1 MRTSSFGYL
10 IKEGFRSI
18 RQNRVISFAAI
29 GVLITCL
36 LLVGAS
42 FLFTINLNRLIGYF
56 ESQNE
61 VLIYLQDNLDD
72 DTIDG
77 ITRQLR
83 EIDNVTSV
91 SFISKEDGLEQWM
104 KELGDDGTLLE
115 WLVNDNPLQDSYRIV
130 LGNLD
135 RMDETLQAIGKIR
148 GVDTISASAEVARA
162 VSALKRSVNTA
173 GTSIIAILAAVSLL
187 IIHNTIRITVYSRR
201 KEISIMKYVGATNSF
216 IRLPFL
222 TEGILIGFLSA
233 TIAFFLL
240 WGGYTLIV
248 RALSESTI
256 DYASILLG
264 SLIPFREVAPR
275 LYGYFLL
282 GGIGIGGIGSA
293 AAVGKYLKV

>member
-18 RQNRVISFAAI
+18 KQNRVISFAAI

-42 FLFTINLNRLIGYF
+42 VLFTLNLNRLIGYF

-61 VLIYLQDNLDD
+61 VLIYLEDWVND
-72 DTIDG
+72 DG
-77 ITRQLR
+77 IDRITQQLR
-83 EIDNVTSV
+83 ETDNVTSV
-91 SFISKEDGLEQWM
+91 TFISKEDGLEEWM

-130 LGNLD
+130 LGDLD
-135 RMDETLQAIGKIR
+135 RMDETLDDIRLIGGI
-148 GVDTISASAEVARA
+148 DTISASAEVARA
-162 VSALKRSVNTA
+162 VSAVKKSVNTT
-173 GTSIIAILAAVSLL
+173 GTAIIAILAAVSLL
-187 IIHNTIRITVYSRR
+187 IIHNTIRITVYTRR
-201 KEISIMKYVGATNSF
+201 REISIMKYVGATNSF

-240 WGGYTLIV
+240 WGGYTLV
-248 RALSESTI
+248 AKALAESTI

-275 LYGYFLL
+275 LYGCFLL
-282 GGIGIGGIGSA
+282 GGVTIGGIGSA
-293 AAVGKYLKV
+293 VAVGKYVRV

>member
-18 RQNRVISFAAI
+18 KQNRVISFAAI

-42 FLFTINLNRLIGYF
+42 VLFTLNLNRLIGYF

-61 VLIYLQDNLDD
+61 VLIYLEDWVND
-72 DTIDG
+72 DG
-77 ITRQLR
+77 IDRITQQLR
-83 EIDNVTSV
+83 ETDNVTSV
-91 SFISKEDGLEQWM
+91 TFISKEDGLEEWM

-130 LGNLD
+130 LGDLD
-135 RMDETLQAIGKIR
+135 RMDETLDDIRLIGGI
-148 GVDTISASAEVARA
+148 DTISASAEVARA
-162 VSALKRSVNTA
+162 VSAVKKSVNTT
-173 GTSIIAILAAVSLL
+173 GTAIIAILAAVSLL
-187 IIHNTIRITVYSRR
+187 IIHNTIRITVYTRR
-201 KEISIMKYVGATNSF
+201 REISIMKYVGATNSF

-240 WGGYTLIV
+240 WGGYTLV
-248 RALSESTI
+248 AKALAESTI

-282 GGIGIGGIGSA
+282 GGVTIGGIGSA
-293 AAVGKYLKV
+293 VAVGKYVRV